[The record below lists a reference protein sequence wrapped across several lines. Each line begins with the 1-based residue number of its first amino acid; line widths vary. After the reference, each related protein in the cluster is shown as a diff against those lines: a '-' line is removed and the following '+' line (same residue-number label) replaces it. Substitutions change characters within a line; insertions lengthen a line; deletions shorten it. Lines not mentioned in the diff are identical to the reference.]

1 MSTVKEIETAI
12 KELPRDEFMSLA
24 NRIAAHQADLW
35 EKQPDTD
42 EDIHKLDF
50 MREDEEE
57 EHADYELAC
66 DLSEF

>member
-35 EKQPDTD
+35 EKQPDTPD
-42 EDIHKLDF
+42 DVYKLDF
-50 MREDEEE
+50 LREDEEE

-66 DLSEF
+66 DLS